1 MSNNNLRAMSLRDA
15 YAYCMRMARSHYEN
29 FPVAS
34 VFLPKHLREPIS
46 VIYAFARTAD
56 DFADE
61 GDALPAVRLAQLDA
75 YVSHLDTLKLGAKV
89 DDPIFIALD
98 DVIKKHALPLEL
110 FYDLLTAF
118 SMDVTHH
125 RDGHRYANHAE
136 ILHYC
141 RYSANPVGRLLLY
154 LYNLATPV
162 NLAQSDAICSALQII
177 NFLQDITQDYHEQ
190 GRIYFPQD
198 DMVRFGVTEEHIRT
212 ARTDAAM
219 RALMNHVIDRTR
231 QMMLFGAP
239 LGNALPGRIGF
250 ELRMTIQGGLR
261 ILNALQ
267 TQRGNV
273 FARPRLGMGDWLKM
287 IVTAS
292 FKK

>member
-1 MSNNNLRAMSLRDA
+1 MTPDIHVDVLRNA
-15 YAYCMRMARSHYEN
+15 YAHCLQIARSHYEN

-34 VFLPKHLREPIS
+34 IFLPKQLREPIS

-61 GDALPAVRLAQLDA
+61 GDALPTVRLAQLGT

-89 DDPIFIALD
+89 DDPIFIALA

-118 SMDVTHH
+118 SMDVTK
-125 RDGHRYANHAE
+125 HRYASQTE
-136 ILHYC
+136 VLHYC

-154 LYNLATPV
+154 LYNLATPI
-162 NLAQSDAICSALQII
+162 NLTQSDAVCSALQII

-190 GRIYFPQD
+190 GRIYFPQNE
-198 DMVRFGVTEEHIRT
+198 MAHFGVSEEYIRT
-212 ARTDAAM
+212 AHTDDAM
-219 RALMNHVIDRTR
+219 RALMNYVIDRTR
-231 QMMLFGAP
+231 QMMVFGAP
-239 LGNALPGRIGF
+239 LGNVLPGRIGF
-250 ELRMTIQGGLR
+250 ELRLTIQGGLR

-267 TQRGNV
+267 MQHDNV
-273 FARPRLGMGDWLKM
+273 FARPRLGIGDWLKM

-292 FKK
+292 FKKET

>member
-1 MSNNNLRAMSLRDA
+1 MSLRDA
-15 YAYCMRMARSHYEN
+15 YAHCMRMARSHYEN

-61 GDALPAVRLAQLDA
+61 GDALPAVRLAQLNA

-89 DDPIFIALD
+89 NDPIFIALD

-118 SMDVTHH
+118 SMDVTK
-125 RDGHRYANHAE
+125 HRYATQAE
-136 ILHYC
+136 VLHYC
-141 RYSANPVGRLLLY
+141 SYSANPVGRLLLY

-162 NLAQSDAICSALQII
+162 NLAQSDAVCSALQII

-198 DMVRFGVTEEHIRT
+198 DMARYGVSEEHIRT
-212 ARTDAAM
+212 AHTDAAM

-231 QMMLFGAP
+231 EMMLFGAP
-239 LGNALPGRIGF
+239 LGSVLPGRIGF

-267 TQRGNV
+267 AQHDNV

-287 IVTAS
+287 IVAAS
-292 FKK
+292 FKKQT

>member
-1 MSNNNLRAMSLRDA
+1 MSLRDA
-15 YAYCMRMARSHYEN
+15 YAHCMHMARSHYEN

-34 VFLPKHLREPIS
+34 VFLPKYLREPIS

-61 GDALPAVRLAQLDA
+61 GDALPAVRLAQLDT

-89 DDPIFIALD
+89 NDPIFIALD

-110 FYDLLTAF
+110 FYNLLTAF
-118 SMDVTHH
+118 SMDVTK
-125 RDGHRYANHAE
+125 HRYATHADV
-136 ILHYC
+136 LHYC
-141 RYSANPVGRLLLY
+141 SYSANPVGRLLLY

-162 NLAQSDAICSALQII
+162 NLAQSDAVCSALQII

-198 DMVRFGVTEEHIRT
+198 DMARFGVTEEHIRT
-212 ARTDAAM
+212 AHTDAAM

-231 QMMLFGAP
+231 EMMLFGAP
-239 LGNALPGRIGF
+239 LGNVLPGRIGF

-261 ILNALQ
+261 VLNALQ
-267 TQRGNV
+267 AQHDNV
-273 FARPRLGMGDWLKM
+273 FARPRLGVGDWLKM
-287 IVTAS
+287 IMAAS

>member
-1 MSNNNLRAMSLRDA
+1 MPNNNIRPMSLRDA
-15 YAYCMRMARSHYEN
+15 YAHCMQMARSHYEN

-61 GDALPAVRLAQLDA
+61 GDALPAVRLAQLDT
-75 YVSHLDTLKLGAKV
+75 YVSHLDTLKLGANV
-89 DDPIFIALD
+89 DNPIFIALD
-98 DVIKKHALPLEL
+98 DVIKKHALPLAL

-118 SMDVTHH
+118 SMDVTK
-125 RDGHRYANHAE
+125 HRYASQAE
-136 ILHYC
+136 VLHYC
-141 RYSANPVGRLLLY
+141 SYSANPVGRLLLY

-162 NLAQSDAICSALQII
+162 NLAQSDAVCSALQII

-198 DMVRFGVTEEHIRT
+198 DMARFGVSEEHIRT
-212 ARTDAAM
+212 AHTDAAM
-219 RALMNHVIDRTR
+219 RALMNHVIERTR

-239 LGNALPGRIGF
+239 LGNVLPGRIGF

-267 TQRGNV
+267 AQHDDV
-273 FARPRLGMGDWLKM
+273 FARPRLGVGDWLKM
-287 IVTAS
+287 ATLATL
-292 FKK
+292 KK

>member
-1 MSNNNLRAMSLRDA
+1 MSHNNLRPPSLRDA
-15 YAYCMRMARSHYEN
+15 YAHCMHMARSHYEN

-61 GDALPAVRLAQLDA
+61 GDALPTVRLAQLNT
-75 YVSHLDTLKLGAKV
+75 YVNYLDMLKLGATV
-89 DDPIFIALD
+89 DNPIFIALD
-98 DVIKKHALPLEL
+98 DVIKKHDLPLEL

-118 SMDVTHH
+118 SMDVTQ
-125 RDGHRYANHAE
+125 RRYASQAE

-141 RYSANPVGRLLLY
+141 RYSANPVGRLLLH
-154 LYNLATPV
+154 LYKLATPV
-162 NLAQSDAICSALQII
+162 NVAQSDAVCSALQII

-198 DMVRFGVTEEHIRT
+198 DMARFGVSEEHIRT
-212 ARTDAAM
+212 AHTDTAM
-219 RALMNHVIDRTR
+219 RALMNHVIERTR

-239 LGNALPGRIGF
+239 LGNVLPGRIGF
-250 ELRMTIQGGLR
+250 ELRMTIQGGLCV
-261 ILNALQ
+261 LNALQ
-267 TQRGNV
+267 KQHDNI

-287 IVTAS
+287 TVAAG

>member
-1 MSNNNLRAMSLRDA
+1 MSNNNPRPISLRDA
-15 YAYCMRMARSHYEN
+15 YAHCMHMARSHYEN

-61 GDALPAVRLAQLDA
+61 GDALPAVRLAQLNE

-89 DDPIFIALD
+89 NDPVFIALD

-125 RDGHRYANHAE
+125 RDGRRYVNHAE
-136 ILHYC
+136 VLHYC
-141 RYSANPVGRLLLY
+141 HYSANPVGRLLLY
-154 LYNLATPV
+154 LYNLVTPV
-162 NLAQSDAICSALQII
+162 NLAQSDAVCSALQII

-198 DMVRFGVTEEHIRT
+198 DMARFGVTEEHIRT
-212 ARTDAAM
+212 AHTDAAM
-219 RALMNHVIDRTR
+219 RALMNHVIERTR

-261 ILNALQ
+261 VLNALQ
-267 TQRGNV
+267 TQRNNV

>member
-1 MSNNNLRAMSLRDA
+1 
-15 YAYCMRMARSHYEN
+15 MRMARSHYEN

-61 GDALPAVRLAQLDA
+61 GDALPTVRLAQLNT
-75 YVSHLDTLKLGAKV
+75 YVNYLDMLKLGVTV
-89 DDPIFIALD
+89 DNPIFIALD
-98 DVIKKHALPLEL
+98 DVIKKHDLPLEL

-118 SMDVTHH
+118 SMDVTQ
-125 RDGHRYANHAE
+125 RRYASQAE
-136 ILHYC
+136 VLHYC
-141 RYSANPVGRLLLY
+141 RYSANPIGRLLLH
-154 LYNLATPV
+154 LYKLATPV
-162 NLAQSDAICSALQII
+162 NVAQSDAVCSALQII

-198 DMVRFGVTEEHIRT
+198 DMARFGVSEEHIRT
-212 ARTDAAM
+212 AHTDAAM
-219 RALMNHVIDRTR
+219 RVLMSHVIERTR

-239 LGNALPGRIGF
+239 LGNVLPGRIGF
-250 ELRMTIQGGLR
+250 ELRMTIQGGLCV
-261 ILNALQ
+261 LNALQ
-267 TQRGNV
+267 KQHDNV
-273 FARPRLGMGDWLKM
+273 FARPRLGVGDWLKM
-287 IVTAS
+287 TVAAG

>member
-1 MSNNNLRAMSLRDA
+1 MTPDIHADALRNA
-15 YAYCMRMARSHYEN
+15 YAHCMKMARSHYEN

-34 VFLPKHLREPIS
+34 IFLPKHLREPIS

-61 GDALPAVRLAQLDA
+61 GDALPAVRLAQLDT

-89 DDPIFIALD
+89 DDPIFIALA

-118 SMDVTHH
+118 SMDVTK
-125 RDGHRYANHAE
+125 HRYANQAE
-136 ILHYC
+136 VLHYC
-141 RYSANPVGRLLLY
+141 RFSANPVGRLLLY

-162 NLAQSDAICSALQII
+162 NLTQSDAVCSALQII

-198 DMVRFGVTEEHIRT
+198 DMARFGVNEEHIRT
-212 ARTDAAM
+212 AHTDAAM
-219 RALMNHVIDRTR
+219 RALMSNVIDRTR

-267 TQRGNV
+267 MQHDDV

-292 FKK
+292 FKKET

>member
-1 MSNNNLRAMSLRDA
+1 MSNHNLRAMSLRDA

-118 SMDVTHH
+118 SMDVTHN

-261 ILNALQ
+261 VLNALQ
-267 TQRGNV
+267 TQRDNV

>member
-1 MSNNNLRAMSLRDA
+1 MSHNNLRPPSLRDA
-15 YAYCMRMARSHYEN
+15 YAHCMRMARSHYEN

-61 GDALPAVRLAQLDA
+61 GDALPTVRLAQLNT
-75 YVSHLDTLKLGAKV
+75 YVNYLDMLKLGATV
-89 DDPIFIALD
+89 DNPIFIALD
-98 DVIKKHALPLEL
+98 DVIKKHNLPLEL

-118 SMDVTHH
+118 SMDVTQ
-125 RDGHRYANHAE
+125 RRYASQAE
-136 ILHYC
+136 VLHYC
-141 RYSANPVGRLLLY
+141 RYSANPIGRLLLH
-154 LYNLATPV
+154 LYKLATPV
-162 NLAQSDAICSALQII
+162 NVAQSDAVCSALQII

-198 DMVRFGVTEEHIRT
+198 DMARFGVSEEHIRT
-212 ARTDAAM
+212 AHTDAAM
-219 RALMNHVIDRTR
+219 RVLMSHVIERTR

-239 LGNALPGRIGF
+239 LGNILPGRIGF
-250 ELRMTIQGGLR
+250 ELRMTIQGGLCV
-261 ILNALQ
+261 LNALQ
-267 TQRGNV
+267 KQHDNV
-273 FARPRLGMGDWLKM
+273 FARPRLGVGDWLK
-287 IVTAS
+287 ITVAAG

>member
-1 MSNNNLRAMSLRDA
+1 MPHNNLRPPSLRDA
-15 YAYCMRMARSHYEN
+15 YAHCMRMARSHYEN

-61 GDALPAVRLAQLDA
+61 GDALPTVRLAQLNT
-75 YVSHLDTLKLGAKV
+75 YVNYLDILKLGATV
-89 DDPIFIALD
+89 DNPIFIALD
-98 DVIKKHALPLEL
+98 DVIKKHDLPLEL

-118 SMDVTHH
+118 SMDVTQ
-125 RDGHRYANHAE
+125 RRYASQAE
-136 ILHYC
+136 VLHYC
-141 RYSANPVGRLLLY
+141 RYSANPIGRLLLH
-154 LYNLATPV
+154 LYKLATPV
-162 NLAQSDAICSALQII
+162 NVAQSDAVCSALQII

-198 DMVRFGVTEEHIRT
+198 DMARFGVSEEHIRT
-212 ARTDAAM
+212 AHTDAAM
-219 RALMNHVIDRTR
+219 RVLMSHVIERTR

-239 LGNALPGRIGF
+239 LGNVLPGRIGF
-250 ELRMTIQGGLR
+250 ELRMTIQGGLCV
-261 ILNALQ
+261 LNALQ
-267 TQRGNV
+267 KQHDNV
-273 FARPRLGMGDWLKM
+273 FARPRLGVGDWLK
-287 IVTAS
+287 ITVAAG

>member
-154 LYNLATPV
+154 LYNLVTPM

-177 NFLQDITQDYHEQ
+177 NFLQDVTQDYHEQ

-198 DMVRFGVTEEHIRT
+198 DMARFGVTEEHIRT

-261 ILNALQ
+261 VLNALQ
-267 TQRGNV
+267 TQRDNV

>member
-1 MSNNNLRAMSLRDA
+1 MSHNNLRPPSLRDA
-15 YAYCMRMARSHYEN
+15 YAHCMRMARSHYEN

-61 GDALPAVRLAQLDA
+61 GDALPTVRLAQLNT
-75 YVSHLDTLKLGAKV
+75 YVNYLDMLKLGVTV
-89 DDPIFIALD
+89 DNPIFIALD
-98 DVIKKHALPLEL
+98 DVIKKHDLPLEL

-118 SMDVTHH
+118 SMDVTQ
-125 RDGHRYANHAE
+125 RRYASQAE
-136 ILHYC
+136 VLHYC
-141 RYSANPVGRLLLY
+141 RYSANPIGRLLLR
-154 LYNLATPV
+154 LYKLATPV
-162 NLAQSDAICSALQII
+162 NVAQSDAVCSALQII

-198 DMVRFGVTEEHIRT
+198 DMARFGVSEEHIRT
-212 ARTDAAM
+212 AHTDAAM
-219 RALMNHVIDRTR
+219 RVLMSHVIERTR

-239 LGNALPGRIGF
+239 LGNVLPGRIGF
-250 ELRMTIQGGLR
+250 ELRMTIQGGLCV
-261 ILNALQ
+261 LNALQ
-267 TQRGNV
+267 KQHDNV
-273 FARPRLGMGDWLKM
+273 FARPRLGVGDWLKM
-287 IVTAS
+287 TVAAG

>member
-1 MSNNNLRAMSLRDA
+1 MPSNSTPSMSLSLRDA
-15 YAYCMRMARSHYEN
+15 YAHCMQMARSHYEN

-34 VFLPKHLREPIS
+34 IFLPKHLREPIS

-61 GDALPAVRLAQLDA
+61 GDASPAIRLAQLNT
-75 YVSHLDTLKLGAKV
+75 YVDHLDTLKRSGKI
-89 DDPIFIALD
+89 DHPIFIALD
-98 DVIKKHALPLEL
+98 DVIKKHALPLDL

-118 SMDVTHH
+118 SMDVTK
-125 RDGHRYANHAE
+125 HRYENQAE
-136 ILHYC
+136 VLHYC
-141 RYSANPVGRLLLY
+141 HYSANPVGRLLLH

-162 NLAQSDAICSALQII
+162 NLEQSDAVCSALQII

-198 DMVRFGVTEEHIRT
+198 DMARFGVTEEHIRN
-212 ARTDAAM
+212 AHTDTAM

-231 QMMLFGAP
+231 QMMLSGAP
-239 LGNALPGRIGF
+239 LGNVLPGRMGF

-267 TQRGNV
+267 AQHDDV
-273 FARPRLGMGDWLKM
+273 FARPRLGMSDWFKM
-287 IVTAS
+287 TVTAAL
-292 FKK
+292 KT

>member
-1 MSNNNLRAMSLRDA
+1 MSNNNIRPLPLRNA
-15 YAYCMRMARSHYEN
+15 YAHCMKMARSHYEN

-61 GDALPAVRLAQLDA
+61 GDALPAERLAQLNT
-75 YVSHLDTLKLGAKV
+75 YVNYLDMLKLGATV
-89 DDPIFIALD
+89 DNPIFIALD
-98 DVIKKHALPLEL
+98 DVIKKHDLPLEL

-118 SMDVTHH
+118 SMDVTQ
-125 RDGHRYANHAE
+125 RRYASQAE
-136 ILHYC
+136 VLHYC
-141 RYSANPVGRLLLY
+141 RYSANPVGRLLLH
-154 LYNLATPV
+154 LYKLATPT
-162 NLAQSDAICSALQII
+162 NLAQSDAVCSALQII

-198 DMVRFGVTEEHIRT
+198 DMARFGVTEEHIRT
-212 ARTDAAM
+212 AHTDAAM
-219 RALMNHVIDRTR
+219 RALMNHVIERTR

-267 TQRGNV
+267 RQHNDV
-273 FARPRLGMGDWLKM
+273 FARPRLGVADWLKM
-287 IVTAS
+287 IAYAT
-292 FKK
+292 FKKEK